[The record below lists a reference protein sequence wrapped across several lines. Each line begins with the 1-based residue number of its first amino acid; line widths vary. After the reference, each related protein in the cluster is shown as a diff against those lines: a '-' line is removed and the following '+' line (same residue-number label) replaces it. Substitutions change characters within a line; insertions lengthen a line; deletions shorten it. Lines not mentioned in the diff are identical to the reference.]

1 MPRSARRPV
10 SPAAGSAPI
19 VPEPRIWQGV
29 VYQPCQGGALWVRQ
43 LFQFVG
49 AFAPDPGPRDLAWE
63 ARAETGERLVGGVLC
78 ELHDAHGFIHGPV
91 VVDPPEGTEPL
102 EAAAQLVAPL
112 IDLARALPLDSLFT
126 RPQGLDR
133 VWVRLGFVPMP
144 EAFLPPALRGRPGSG
159 LHVWRRPGTYAVP
172 VPDPGGEGRRR
183 GRR

>member
-1 MPRSARRPV
+1 MPRSARRPA
-10 SPAAGSAPI
+10 SPPAAGSAPS

-29 VYQPCQGGALWVRQ
+29 VYRPCQVGAPAVRQ
-43 LFQFVG
+43 LFKFAG
-49 AFAPDPGPRDLAWE
+49 AYVPAPDAEEIAWE
-63 ARAETGERLVGGVLC
+63 AEGGGRILGGVLC
-78 ELHDAHGFIHGPV
+78 ERAGVHGFIHGPV
-91 VVDPPEGTEPL
+91 VVEPPAGTEPL
-102 EAAAQLVAPL
+102 EVAAQLVSPL

-172 VPDPGGEGRRR
+172 VPDPEGEGRRR